1 MVSHSITHD
10 SSGTLYTAGYITA
23 AARPTVKIVER
34 YQVKPMAFHK
44 L

>member
-1 MVSHSITHD
+1 MESHSITHD

-23 AARPTVKIVER
+23 MASPTVKVVER
-34 YQVKPMAFHK
+34 YQVKAMAFHK